1 MEEYNIR
8 TYKLCQIC
16 YFPLV
21 PLVFLWSLTQ
31 PNPPLALIGYSNNGC
46 KMFAPVKCTRKY
58 QMILQHSEVYFFVC

>member
-1 MEEYNIR
+1 MEDSNIR

-31 PNPPLALIGYSNNGC
+31 PNPPLALIGY
-46 KMFAPVKCTRKY
+46 
-58 QMILQHSEVYFFVC
+58 